1 MVKLMIINDKLELIA
16 ASLSVQFTL
25 KGEAVSYQRIFA
37 KNGLLPQLSKR
48 AEQVSQL
55 SLGCSLGA
63 KYEEDQDALGGLMV
77 QFDDFTPLFLRLMC
91 LTDVLCELI
100 NMSSDRHLVALDELL
115 YD

>member
-1 MVKLMIINDKLELIA
+1 MIINDKLEVIA
-16 ASLSVQFTL
+16 ARLSVQFTI
-25 KGEAVSYQRIFA
+25 KGEVISHRRLFA
-37 KNGLLPQLSKR
+37 ANGFLPQLSKR

-63 KYEEDQDALGGLMV
+63 KYEEDQDALGGLIV

-100 NMSSDRHLVALDELL
+100 KMSSDPHLVALDELL